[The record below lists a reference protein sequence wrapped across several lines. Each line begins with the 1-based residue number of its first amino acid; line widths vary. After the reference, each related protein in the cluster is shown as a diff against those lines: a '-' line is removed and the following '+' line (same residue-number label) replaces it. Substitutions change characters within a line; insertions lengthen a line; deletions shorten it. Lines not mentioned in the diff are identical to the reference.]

1 MKKFVSV
8 LGSTGSIGINT
19 LNIIRRKKNFFKP
32 FIFSANKNYRL
43 ICKQIIE
50 FKPIYFVIDDKE
62 TFKKISKK
70 FKKSKT
76 KIISDYDNIKFK
88 PNSNVTIAAIPG
100 LAGLKPILS
109 LINIS
114 NKMLLANKEAIICGW
129 NLIKKKAKK
138 FKTKLVPVDSEHFSI
153 YQIIK
158 DLNKDSIEKIFLT
171 ASGGPFLNFNE
182 NQLKKIKPI
191 HAIKHPKWKMG
202 KKISVDSATMMNKIF
217 EVIEA
222 QKIFDLPAH
231 KLDILVHP
239 NSLVHAI
246 VKFKNGI
253 TKFIYHDTTMLIP
266 LANALFDNNL
276 NIRDFLPNNKNSNQI
291 NIKNLFFEKPNKKIF
306 PIIKVLNRVNEYPST
321 PIIVN
326 AANEILVDQFIKKNV
341 SFLTISKTIMRILN
355 DINYKKYAINQPLNI
370 KQIESIDHWARC
382 ITIRI
387 LNLKNE

>member
-129 NLIKKKAKK
+129 NLIKKKLKK
-138 FKTKLVPVDSEHFSI
+138 FKTKLVPIDSEHFSI

-182 NQLKKIKPI
+182 NQLKKINPNQ
-191 HAIKHPKWKMG
+191 AFKHPKLKMG

-222 QKIFDLPAH
+222 KKIFDLPAH

>member
-1 MKKFVSV
+1 
-8 LGSTGSIGINT
+8 
-19 LNIIRRKKNFFKP
+19 
-32 FIFSANKNYRL
+32 
-43 ICKQIIE
+43 
-50 FKPIYFVIDDKE
+50 
-62 TFKKISKK
+62 
-70 FKKSKT
+70 
-76 KIISDYDNIKFK
+76 
-88 PNSNVTIAAIPG
+88 
-100 LAGLKPILS
+100 
-109 LINIS
+109 
-114 NKMLLANKEAIICGW
+114 MLLANKEAIICGW

-182 NQLKKIKPI
+182 NQLKKIKPNQ
-191 HAIKHPKWKMG
+191 AFKHPKWKMG

>member
-182 NQLKKIKPI
+182 NQLKKIKPNQ
-191 HAIKHPKWKMG
+191 AFKHPKWKMG